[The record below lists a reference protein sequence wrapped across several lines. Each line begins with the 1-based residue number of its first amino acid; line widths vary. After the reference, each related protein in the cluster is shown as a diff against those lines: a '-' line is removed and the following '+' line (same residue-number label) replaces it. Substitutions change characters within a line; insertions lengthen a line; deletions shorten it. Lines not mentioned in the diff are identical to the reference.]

1 MHLTGELYGIIKLDA
16 KVIVDVLGNTKYVNN
31 IIYLILDDYRLLVT
45 RFYRI
50 QFKHCFRAANQC
62 ANSLASMGI
71 SNNLDLT
78 YFDGPP
84 MNLVSVF
91 ENDFNDMY
99 FNRLSPRPI
108 VDL

>member
-1 MHLTGELYGIIKLDA
+1 
-16 KVIVDVLGNTKYVNN
+16 
-31 IIYLILDDYRLLVT
+31 
-45 RFYRI
+45 
-50 QFKHCFRAANQC
+50 
-62 ANSLASMGI
+62 MGI

-78 YFDGPP
+78 YFDSPP

-99 FNRLSPRPI
+99 FNRLCPRPI